1 MNKVR
6 GYIFSRS
13 FMGER
18 VPQHVQNIVIR
29 DYCTR
34 KKLNLL
40 LSGAE
45 YAMENS
51 HMVLEELLNELHSID
66 GIVLYSLFQLP
77 KDTLHRSSIYQHII
91 KANKSLHFAVEDL
104 RINSLETSYRVEQIW
119 LLRLNI
125 GS

>member
-1 MNKVR
+1 
-6 GYIFSRS
+6 
-13 FMGER
+13 MGER

-29 DYCTR
+29 DYCVR

-51 HMVLEELLNELHSID
+51 HMVLDELITELPSID
-66 GIVLYSLFQLP
+66 GIVFYSLFQLP
-77 KDTLHRSSIYQHII
+77 KDTSHRNTIYQRILN
-91 KANKSLHFAVEDL
+91 KNKSLHFAVEDL
-104 RINSLETSYRVEQIW
+104 YISSVEACTRLEKIW

-125 GS
+125 GT